1 MDRLIQLE
9 QGTQTLVF
17 SLSSFHS
24 GFTSNGLGM

>member
-1 MDRLIQLE
+1 MDWLVQLE
-9 QGTQTLVF
+9 QGTQALVF